1 MAQQNHR
8 IQLSL
13 VIALF
18 FLWGFLTAMND
29 ILIPFLKNLFA
40 LSYFQAMLV
49 QFAFFGAY
57 FLGSLLYYL
66 AAVRLGDPIARMG
79 YKQSL
84 VYGLLLSA
92 TGAGLFYPAA
102 VFAVYPLFLTAL
114 FVTGLGFTLLQI
126 TANPFVTVLGRPASA
141 AQRLSLAQGF
151 NSLGT
156 TLAPPFGGLLL
167 LRWVDQNPDGAA
179 VQSLYL
185 GFAGAIG
192 LLALAVF
199 LAPLPTPENRGSDPG
214 PLHLRSR
221 PRLQL
226 GMIAIFMY
234 VGAEVAVGSFLINF
248 LSQADIAGLP
258 EHAAAPYVALYWGGL
273 MVGRFLGS
281 FAPQRRRSLPQNL
294 LMLTIPTAA
303 TVAVAFFFGT
313 TAAASAAVG
322 LFVNLIAFVFGAGRP
337 ARTTTLFALCAVGLL
352 MLGMLT
358 HGRIAMW
365 SILALGL
372 FNSVMWPNIFTLSI
386 EGLGD
391 HKNQGSSLLVMA
403 IVGGALLPIL
413 QGACADRLGIQTSFV
428 VPILAYL
435 VIALF
440 GRYADQAAPNEQAS
454 GAATLFPATGSDG
467 RKWT

>member
-1 MAQQNHR
+1 MAPQNHR
-8 IQLSL
+8 VQLSL

-29 ILIPFLKNLFA
+29 ILIPYLKNLFA

-57 FLGSLLYYL
+57 FLGSLVYYL
-66 AAVRLGDPIARMG
+66 AAARLGDPIARLG
-79 YKQSL
+79 YKQAL
-84 VYGLLLSA
+84 VYGLLISA
-92 TGAGLFYPAA
+92 GGAALFYPAA
-102 VFAVYPLFLTAL
+102 VFAAYPLFLSAL
-114 FVTGLGFTLLQI
+114 FITGLGFTLLQI

-167 LRWVDQNPDGAA
+167 LRLVDHQSNGDA
-179 VQSLYL
+179 VQWLYL
-185 GFAGAIG
+185 GFACAIG

-199 LAPLPTPENRGSDPG
+199 LAPLPSPENRDTDPG
-214 PLHLRSR
+214 PLRLHER

-226 GMIAIFMY
+226 GMLAIFMY

-248 LSQADIAGLP
+248 LSQTNIAGLA

-273 MVGRFLGS
+273 MIGRFLGS
-281 FAPQRRRSLPQNL
+281 LAPQRNSTLPQRL
-294 LMLTIPTAA
+294 LVLTVPTAA
-303 TVAVAFFFGT
+303 VVVVAFFFGP
-313 TAAASAAVG
+313 TAAACAAVC
-322 LFVNLIAFVFGAGRP
+322 LLVNLIAFVLGAGRP
-337 ARTTTLFALCAVGLL
+337 AHTTTLFALCAVVLL

-358 HGRIAMW
+358 DGRLAMW

-386 EGLGD
+386 EGLGE
-391 HKNQGSSLLVMA
+391 HKNQGASLLVMA
-403 IVGGALLPIL
+403 IVGGALLPL
-413 QGACADRLGIQTSFV
+413 AQGACADRLGVQVSFA

-435 VIALF
+435 LIALF
-440 GRYADQAAPNEQAS
+440 GRHAAQPAPADPVRDASTVFQAADNDRRE
-454 GAATLFPATGSDG
+454 
-467 RKWT
+467 WT